1 MYASQAGKKA
11 RDGYRAANAG
21 ALAAAAY
28 PLRSAARAAGEG
40 PLVSHPQAQQ
50 TLMTKK
56 LTHAMVVIE
65 SETSTTLHNHSAS
78 LTTHQPKRNNR
89 KQKYEAFV
97 QAVKILQFYT
107 RKHP

>member
-1 MYASQAGKKA
+1 MYASQAGRKA
-11 RDGYRAANAG
+11 RDGHRAASAG

-40 PLVSHPQAQQ
+40 PLVSHP
-50 TLMTKK
+50 
-56 LTHAMVVIE
+56 HAMVVIE